1 MAIYLRS
8 GRVEQNNH
16 SSLTNWPDRE
26 LSSQHLRRLLGVF
39 VWSSVYPC
47 LSSTVPLRPLVGLCL
62 RPTLFVLSLCLPYL
76 SPFCQRHNSR
86 RHSLFMRVLSHCDT
100 HYLNMHMVGC
110 GYHEILIQRSVTAL
124 FLTNFSLYPIRL
136 WFWWLSYSN
145 HSFQLL
151 SNQYSVHHSDSARD
165 HQSCNQKQFIATSY
179 WRQAHI
185 QSHLS
190 CCNWNKAR
198 EFIAIDSAQ
207 NSHSLA
213 KSKALAVSEISESY
227 LFNNS

>member
-1 MAIYLRS
+1 MDELNRIIILPLLTDLIESSVLSICDDCWVFLCDHRCIPVSLPPFHCALWSAFVFARLCSCSHYAYRISLRS
-8 GRVEQNNH
+8 VKDTTPEGIL
-16 SSLTNWPDRE
+16 SSCGCSLT
-26 LSSQHLRRLLGVF
+26 V
-39 VWSSVYPC
+39 
-47 LSSTVPLRPLVGLCL
+47 
-62 RPTLFVLSLCLPYL
+62 TL
-76 SPFCQRHNSR
+76 
-86 RHSLFMRVLSHCDT
+86 T
-100 HYLNMHMVGC
+100 TLNMHMVGC